1 LRSSKA
7 VKTTVRPPSIQPL
20 PVAFTLPL
28 PVICAGI
35 SERVGSVTLQDSGHA
50 IALVQAL
57 ALSIAVATPV
67 SAQMNPIILA
77 GPQNYAMGRVMALRS
92 KQIQQQFDRRQAPQ
106 ARPEA
111 TPPPRQASQTLAISF
126 NPAVTKQVHDIYIGD
141 LAKSGGAAQA
151 TEVDRRLGAI
161 RLTFARMVAPYG
173 LRADTLDD
181 VMAAHM
187 LVMWMAANQQSK
199 LPTPAQAQAVRRQMR
214 NVFASGAGAIAGA
227 AERQS
232 AAEYVMYESCM
243 TVLVRGE
250 VKAQPALD
258 RKIADAV
265 NAKMAGQGYSL
276 RSLKLTDQGLV
287 RG

>member
-1 LRSSKA
+1 MK
-7 VKTTVRPPSIQPL
+7 VFQPH
-20 PVAFTLPL
+20 
-28 PVICAGI
+28 I
-35 SERVGSVTLQDSGHA
+35 GHA
-50 IALVQAL
+50 IAL
-57 ALSIAVATPV
+57 ALSVTVATPV
-67 SAQMNPIILA
+67 LAQMNPIILA
-77 GPQNYAMGRVMALRS
+77 GPQNIAMGQVMALRA
-92 KQIQQQFDRRQAPQ
+92 KQMEKQFDRRQAPQ

-111 TPPPRQASQTLAISF
+111 PPPPQAARNLAIAF
-126 NPAVTKQVHDIYIGD
+126 NPAVTKQVHDLYIGS
-141 LAKSGGAAQA
+141 LAKTGGAAQA
-151 TEVDRRLGAI
+151 TAVDRRLGTI
-161 RLTFARMVAPYG
+161 RQTFAHMVAPYG

-181 VMAAHM
+181 VMAAHL
-187 LVMWMAANQQSK
+187 LVMWMAANQQSR
-199 LPTPAQAQAVRRQMR
+199 LPTAAQAQAVRRQMR

-265 NAKMAGQGYSL
+265 NAKMSGQGYSL

-287 RG
+287 KG

>member
-1 LRSSKA
+1 MR
-7 VKTTVRPPSIQPL
+7 VFQPH
-20 PVAFTLPL
+20 
-28 PVICAGI
+28 I
-35 SERVGSVTLQDSGHA
+35 GHA
-50 IALVQAL
+50 TALVL
-57 ALSIAVATPV
+57 AIAAAAPV
-67 SAQMNPIILA
+67 LAQMNPIILA

-106 ARPEA
+106 ARPETT
-111 TPPPRQASQTLAISF
+111 TPPQASRNLAIAF

-151 TEVDRRLGAI
+151 TEVDRRLGTI
-161 RLTFARMVAPYG
+161 RLTFAHMVAPYG

-187 LVMWMAANQQSK
+187 LVMWMAANQQSR

-214 NVFASGAGAIAGA
+214 NVFASGAGAIAGTA
-227 AERQS
+227 QRQS

-243 TVLVRGE
+243 TVLVRGA

-258 RKIADAV
+258 KKIADAV

-287 RG
+287 KG